1 MHGQKILVAIGRAKV
16 PLEKIPFDNLT
27 EFGRDNF
34 ISQATMRR
42 FRAFLGENEVNIEA
56 GLQDELVR
64 QNHTLEKYYHVKGLE
79 FLIDKS
85 QAHLL

>member
-1 MHGQKILVAIGRAKV
+1 MAWPKNASTKV
-16 PLEKIPFDNLT
+16 PLEKIPLDKLT

-42 FRAFLGENEVNIEA
+42 FRVFLGEIEVKIEV

-64 QNHTLEKYYHVKGLE
+64 QNHTLEEYYHVKGLE
-79 FLIDKS
+79 FLIDKI
-85 QAHLL
+85 QENLL

>member
-1 MHGQKILVAIGRAKV
+1 
-16 PLEKIPFDNLT
+16 
-27 EFGRDNF
+27 
-34 ISQATMRR
+34 MRR
-42 FRAFLGENEVNIEA
+42 FRVFLGEIEVKIEA

-64 QNHTLEKYYHVKGLE
+64 QNHTLEEYYHVKGLE